1 MAAPIIAASAVKGL
15 TENKYTPLVLGGIIL
30 TVGLVG
36 YFGIYRPLGKKLGF
50 VKTKDDKAADKLEDL
65 SFFNPEIAKSH
76 PSRVTISE
84 NRANTLAKIIYDSD
98 GWFND
103 DEDNVNGAFREMGSK
118 YNLSYVSQVFIN
130 RYNKDMHTYI
140 SKFLDSDELSDVY
153 TIIKNY

>member
-1 MAAPIIAASAVKGL
+1 MVGAAAVGGL
-15 TENKYTPLVLGGIIL
+15 AQNKYTPIVIGVLV
-30 TVGLVG
+30 VGVVAVG
-36 YFGIYRPLGKKLGF
+36 YFGVYRPLGKKLGF
-50 VKTKDDKAADKLEDL
+50 VKTKDDKEADKLEDL
-65 SFFNPEIAKSH
+65 SFFNPELAKSH

-130 RYNKDMHTYI
+130 RYNKDLHTYI
-140 SKFLDSDELSDVY
+140 SKFLDSNELSDVY